1 MDVDPY
7 VWIGVGVPVAAI
19 ALGLWRGR
27 RGDAIEWGVAVA
39 ALACGVVALLVVAG
53 GREEDVPAEQF
64 TGGVVL
70 FALLAGLV
78 PAAVFYALAAR
89 LTRTPPL
96 ALIGLG
102 LAAAVWVPGFTLV
115 YVLAAQQLTCPPE
128 NHGCLF

>member
-1 MDVDPY
+1 MTTPDQPS
-7 VWIGVGVPVAAI
+7 AE
-19 ALGLWRGR
+19 
-27 RGDAIEWGVAVA
+27 AIE
-39 ALACGVVALLVVAG
+39 L
-53 GREEDVPAEQF
+53 
-64 TGGVVL
+64 T
-70 FALLAGLV
+70 
-78 PAAVFYALAAR
+78 AVFYALAAR